1 MKNSVRLLSVAI
13 VAGAMGYL
21 AASFIPVEHDG
32 MQDSMVA
39 TQEAQPLYWVAPM
52 DSSFRRDAP
61 GLSPMGMDLI
71 PVYEEP
77 DGDTNAVRVNSTVQ
91 HNLGLRTAKAIRT
104 EFARDVEAVG
114 YTRWNEATIE
124 MLHPR
129 AEGWLEVFNL
139 DSVGD
144 QVEAG
149 QVIYELY
156 APNLVS
162 AQQEFITARQARNP
176 TLAALARERLLA
188 LGFTPAQVDELASN
202 GNTSSRLVYRAV
214 NDALVVSL
222 GTRRGNYVQPA
233 STIATLASL
242 DSIWVDVDIFETDT
256 ADLEVGL
263 EADIEFPAFPGETW
277 TGEVSY
283 IYPELERSSRTLRVR
298 LVIEN
303 DGHRLKPNMFAN
315 VAIATDPRL
324 DVLAVPREAV
334 IRSGSG
340 SRLIVVRDDG
350 GFEPRAVRTGVSSG
364 ERIEILQGLSAG
376 ETVVTSGQFLID
388 AEANGEQA
396 LARLDAASES
406 TSESMDMDMDMD
418 MERSA
423 DLSGDQEAVYS
434 TTGRIASM
442 MNDGMVTLSHQP
454 VAALGWPAMTMS
466 FTTVPEVN
474 LSDFAVD
481 ETVRFEFRQL
491 EGGGYEILVM
501 EEAEAMQ

>member
-13 VAGAMGYL
+13 VAGAIGYL
-21 AASFIPVEHDG
+21 AANFIPVEHDG
-32 MQDSMVA
+32 MQDPMVS

-91 HNLGLRTAKAIRT
+91 HNLGLRTAKAIRSD
-104 EFARDVEAVG
+104 FARDVEAVG

-162 AQQEFITARQARNP
+162 AQQEFITARQARNE

-188 LGFTPAQVDELASN
+188 LGFTPAQVDELANN

-214 NDALVVSL
+214 NDALVVAL

-256 ADLEVGL
+256 ADLEIGL
-263 EADIEFPAFPGETW
+263 EAAIEFPAFPGETW

-303 DGHRLKPNMFAN
+303 EGHRLKPNMFAN

-423 DLSGDQEAVYS
+423 NLSGDQEAVYS

-442 MNDGMVTLSHQP
+442 MNDGMVTLAHQP

-474 LSDFAVD
+474 LSDFTVD
-481 ETVRFEFRQL
+481 DTVRFEFRQL

-501 EEAEAMQ
+501 EEAEVMQ

>member
-1 MKNSVRLLSVAI
+1 MKTIVSLLSVAI
-13 VAGAMGYL
+13 VAAVTGFM
-21 AASFIPVEHDG
+21 AARFIPVDRG
-32 MQDSMVA
+32 SMPGSTVA
-39 TQEAQPLYWVAPM
+39 SSERQPLYWVAPM
-52 DSSFRRDAP
+52 DSSFRRDEP

-77 DGDTNAVRVNSTVQ
+77 DSETNAVRVTPTVQ
-91 HNLGLRTAKAIRT
+91 QNLGLRTTSAMRRD
-104 EFARDVEAVG
+104 FARDVDAVG

-139 DSVGD
+139 ASVGD
-144 QVEAG
+144 QVSAG
-149 QVIYELY
+149 QVVYELF

-162 AQQEFITARQARNP
+162 AQQEFITARQSGNQA
-176 TLAALARERLLA
+176 LAALARERLLA
-188 LGFTPAQVDELASN
+188 LGFTTAQVEELANN
-202 GNTSSRLVYRAV
+202 GNTSSRLVYRSV

-222 GTRRGNYVQPA
+222 DTRRGNYVQPT

-277 TGEVSY
+277 KGEVSY
-283 IYPELERSSRTLRVR
+283 IYPELERGSRTLRVR
-298 LVIEN
+298 LVIQNE
-303 DGHRLKPNMFAN
+303 DHRLKPNMFAN
-315 VAIATDPRL
+315 VAIAADPRL

-334 IRSGSG
+334 IRSGAG
-340 SRLIVVRDDG
+340 SRIIVVRDDG
-350 GFEPRAVRTGVSSG
+350 RFEPRAVRTGISSG
-364 ERIEILQGLSAG
+364 EQIEILQGLTEG
-376 ETVVTSGQFLID
+376 ETVVTSGQFLLD

-396 LARLDAASES
+396 LARLDS
-406 TSESMDMDMDMD
+406 TADAGVDSMDME
-418 MERSA
+418 METNRNA
-423 DLSGDQEAVYS
+423 NVLGGPETVYS

-442 MNDGMVTLSHQP
+442 MSDGMVTLAHQP
-454 VAALGWPAMTMS
+454 VAELGWPAMTMS
-466 FTTVPEVN
+466 FTTIPEVN

-481 ETVRFEFRQL
+481 DTVRFEFRQL

-501 EEAEAMQ
+501 EEAEVNQ